1 MCFKYYYNKGIIVT
15 SLHELS
21 FSFSELLKTF
31 VALLTII
38 NPPAI
43 IPAYLALTAGMDK
56 GIHRRISKLSST
68 GVFFVLAVSAI
79 AGEMILK
86 AFSISLGSFQIGGGI
101 LLGIIAYGMMNAKD
115 QQHTQSNA
123 EEEEAKKKGE
133 SIAIVPIT
141 IPLLTGPG
149 SMSLCVIT
157 ASKYHSLVGYA
168 YILIS
173 AVIIA
178 IITRLTLRNANKI
191 QTFLGT
197 TGMNVM
203 SKVFSLLLMALAIE
217 LVTDAIRVMFPGLT
231 H

>member
-1 MCFKYYYNKGIIVT
+1 MEFFNQ
-15 SLHELS
+15 

-31 VALLTII
+31 IALLAII

-43 IPAYLALTAGMDK
+43 IPAYLGLTGRMSKDS
-56 GIHRRISKLSST
+56 HRRISKLASR
-68 GVFFVLAVSAI
+68 GVFCVLTISAV
-79 AGEMILK
+79 AGELILK
-86 AFSISLGSFQIGGGI
+86 AFNISLGSFQIGGGI

-115 QQHTQSNA
+115 QHHIQEE
-123 EEEEAKKKGE
+123 EEEEAKEKGE

-157 ASKYHSLVGYA
+157 ASKYHSIVGYS
-168 YILIS
+168 YIILS
-173 AVIIA
+173 ALLIA
-178 IITRLTLRNANKI
+178 IITRFTLRNSIRIKEI
-191 QTFLGT
+191 LGA

-217 LVTDAIRVMFPGLT
+217 LVTDAIKTMFPGLT